1 MYSYHEIKLIYA
13 NCNSFSEVII
23 ARDALDEEVIE
34 GNIPE
39 EKEQFIRKESIV
51 RLRQLQALKPRRR

>member
-1 MYSYHEIKLIYA
+1 MYTFYEIKLIYA
-13 NCNSFSEVII
+13 NCNSLSEVII

-39 EKEQFIRKESIV
+39 EKEQFIRWESIV
-51 RLRQLQALKPRRR
+51 RLRQIQALKPKR